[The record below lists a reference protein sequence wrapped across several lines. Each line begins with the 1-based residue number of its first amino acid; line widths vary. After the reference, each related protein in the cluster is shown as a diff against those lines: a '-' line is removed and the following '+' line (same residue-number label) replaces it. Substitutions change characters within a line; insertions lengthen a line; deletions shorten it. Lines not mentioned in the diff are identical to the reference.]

1 MARHRQVSDGHS
13 GLQVIKLKLGPL
25 TLCYEF
31 VIADVTKPILGWD
44 FLEDLHLD
52 RVRQNNTHYL
62 VNKHGWK
69 VALSI
74 KQLNK
79 KWLSIEAV
87 TDSYQKYSQLQT
99 VIDGKEAPKATIPA
113 GSPTK

>member
-1 MARHRQVSDGHS
+1 M
-13 GLQVIKLKLGPL
+13 
-25 TLCYEF
+25 
-31 VIADVTKPILGWD
+31 ILGWD

-69 VALSI
+69 VALSV

-113 GSPTK
+113 SSPTK